1 MARIDVDRERLTAFR
16 RRRHIRKPA
25 LFGSVLRDGFRL
37 DSDIDVPVKFEPGR
51 VPGFSRLAGTE
62 FEPSALPDGRKV
74 DPRTPKEPEPVE
86 A

>member
-16 RRRHIRKPA
+16 RRRHIRKLA
-25 LFGSVLRDGFRL
+25 HFGSVQRDDFRP
-37 DSDIDVPVKFEPGR
+37 DSDIDVPVEFESGR

-74 DPRTPKEPEPVE
+74 DPRTRKDLEPVE